1 LRDDGILR
9 AHRSGLENRKVMDGG
24 KIGRRDFLSLTAG
37 AVSVGLLAACD
48 TGREG
53 LKGEQQVESARS
65 RGRLRARA
73 NPPSSNAAV
82 STGLRPLGLGSTR
95 DGLLYVPAGYGEIAP
110 APLALTLHGA
120 GGSARSGISH
130 FLHLAETAGVVL
142 LAPESRGR
150 TWDVLV
156 GGYGSDVEFID
167 RALESTFE
175 RLALDTRRL
184 AITGFSDGASYALS
198 LGLTNGDLFTHVIA
212 FRRDS
217 WCRRAAG
224 ASRPSSSPTGRTIG
238 CSRSSTAV
246 EGSSR
251 SSIAQATRSA
261 TESSMVPIQCPNRSP
276 VRHCVGSARMKVL
289 RMWAP
294 RRAPMCE
301 EKTRKIFVAPAT
313 IFGIRRRKDY
323 VRPGSLGPW
332 FAR

>member
-120 GGSARSGISH
+120 GGSARTGISH
-130 FLHLAETAGVVL
+130 FLQLADTAGVVL

-150 TWDVLV
+150 SWDVLA
-156 GGYGSDVEFID
+156 GGYGPDVEFID
-167 RALESTFE
+167 RTLEWAFD

-212 FRRDS
+212 FS
-217 WCRRAAG
+217 PG
-224 ASRPSSSPTGRTIG
+224 FMVPASRRGKPPVFVSHGTRDRVLPIER
-238 CSRSSTAV
+238 CSRRIVPQLDRAGYQVRYREFDGPHTV
-246 EGSSR
+246 PE
-251 SSIAQATRSA
+251 SIAREALRWF
-261 TESSMVPIQCPNRSP
+261 SSDEGTTDIDAPKDNR
-276 VRHCVGSARMKVL
+276 
-289 RMWAP
+289 
-294 RRAPMCE
+294 
-301 EKTRKIFVAPAT
+301 T
-313 IFGIRRRKDY
+313 
-323 VRPGSLGPW
+323 
-332 FAR
+332 